1 MKEAEL
7 PCRRNFNTFEDAGYE
22 PTERVPASVVAYR
35 DERIEAAKHLCATCP
50 LIEQCRADLEK
61 MVRAG
66 WEPWGVRAGLDVT
79 EQAALARKGWLCKQ
93 CESNPVEVRGLP
105 CDSCVTAAVQVR
117 REAMAS

>member
-1 MKEAEL
+1 MTMPTTDKPTPCAE
-7 PCRRNFNTFEDAGYE
+7 NTVTFDLAAEGNPDA
-22 PTERVPASVVAYR
+22 TH
-35 DERIEAAKHLCATCP
+35 DAKALCATCP

-79 EQAALARKGWLCKQ
+79 EQAALAGAGWLCKQ